1 MSISTRKVPGVYI
14 KELTAT
20 PPKKAITKKK
30 KTAQLRKLIPVNLK
44 PEIQEEREVKAFSVK
59 LYASSVIAEKC
70 GQLSRAER

>member
-30 KTAQLRKLIPVNLK
+30 KTATKK
-44 PEIQEEREVKAFSVK
+44 TDTGKFKARNSGGK
-59 LYASSVIAEKC
+59 
-70 GQLSRAER
+70 GG